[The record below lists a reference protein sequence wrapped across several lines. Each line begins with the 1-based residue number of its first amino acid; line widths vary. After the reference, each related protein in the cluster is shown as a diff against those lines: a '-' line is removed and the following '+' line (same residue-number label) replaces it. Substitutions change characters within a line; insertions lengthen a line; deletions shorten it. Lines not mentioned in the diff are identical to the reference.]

1 MVSITSIVSILVY
14 YIFGKISDSF
24 NKKRIITYVSYF
36 YSLFFTLRI
45 FSQSMQKII
54 LFDSLKSIGQK
65 AIMVPFVARIYEL
78 TEESPNY
85 LEFTIIKENAF
96 RVSRV
101 IILPILILIFLF
113 APNPFITSFIIGGIA
128 VLGYRYIT

>member
-1 MVSITSIVSILVY
+1 
-14 YIFGKISDSF
+14 
-24 NKKRIITYVSYF
+24 
-36 YSLFFTLRI
+36 
-45 FSQSMQKII
+45 
-54 LFDSLKSIGQK
+54 
-65 AIMVPFVARIYEL
+65 MVPFVARIYEL